1 MADDNEKGVGGRS
14 QRRSKTPT
22 WVGHVIKSAER
33 SAEER
38 VQAVKE
44 ASEDKEQFI
53 REQLQREAQERD
65 KRSQA
70 LYEIAK
76 ERADHQMVTIK
87 RLWFVIVLLVS
98 AVVVLAG
105 HAVGLSIPGLGKVE
119 MGGAKVENPADD

>member
-1 MADDNEKGVGGRS
+1 MADNNDEGKTPRS
-14 QRRSKTPT
+14 SRRSKTPT

-53 REQLQREAQERD
+53 REQLERELRERQD
-65 KRSQA
+65 RSKA

-76 ERADHQMVTIK
+76 ERAEHQMVTIK
-87 RLWFVIVLLVS
+87 RLWFVIVLLIA

-105 HAVGLSIPGLGKVE
+105 HAVGMSIPGIGKVE
-119 MGGAKVENPADD
+119 MGGAKIEDASYE